1 MSIIHRLYALL
12 AVSTLAASA
21 LVGCVAGPT
30 DSDPEEEDTG
40 EASQAIRVNAVEV
53 DYFSDATYTTVVGYR
68 IYGCNG
74 ITNWG
79 QHTAFIEVDE
89 IYACTGASSG
99 GNTVG
104 CYASGYCS
112 AEYDYCVSC

>member
-1 MSIIHRLYALL
+1 MPTFHRLFALL
-12 AVSTLAASA
+12 AASTLAASA
-21 LVGCVAGPT
+21 LAGCVAGPT
-30 DSDPEEEDTG
+30 DSDPEEEDIG
-40 EASQAIRVNAVEV
+40 EASEALRVNAVEV
-53 DYFSDATYTTVVGYR
+53 DYFSDATLTTMVGYR

-79 QHTAFIEVDE
+79 QHTAFTEVDE

-104 CYASGYCS
+104 CSDAGFCS